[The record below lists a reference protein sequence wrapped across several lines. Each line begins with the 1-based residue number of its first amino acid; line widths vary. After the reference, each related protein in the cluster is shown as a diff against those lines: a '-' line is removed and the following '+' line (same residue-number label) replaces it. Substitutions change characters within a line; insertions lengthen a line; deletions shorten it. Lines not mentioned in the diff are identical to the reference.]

1 MNSDEGEQLIVQWRS
16 AVEKCKSAPNGLRPR
31 EIEAIE
37 NFQGPEQLLADLEKR
52 QKHLLSLEA
61 KEVFSRISPFFRVL
75 QDLVAVLQGAL
86 PREVESM
93 KLVDGGAYM
102 VLKVSLARKCGLAKS
117 ESCAE

>member
-1 MNSDEGEQLIVQWRS
+1 LNSDEGEQLIVQWRS
-16 AVEKCKSAPNGLRPR
+16 AVEKCTNGLRLH

-52 QKHLLSLEA
+52 QKDLLSLEA

-102 VLKVSLARKCGLAKS
+102 VLKVSLARKCGPCEVGKL
-117 ESCAE
+117 C